1 MAAGL
6 TALAGESRAQATDP
20 SGALRLGVIGV
31 GDRGRDLIRAFMRT
45 GQVEVTALCDANPS
59 RLKVGRFLARQE
71 TADFEDYRRML
82 DESDIDAVVVAS
94 PLHLHA
100 EHTLAALDHDRHVYC
115 EIALAHTIDQCRK
128 VTEAVGRTG
137 KVLQVGHQ
145 YRYAPWIQEGV
156 KRIREGELGQ
166 VQRIHAIWHRNDD
179 GRRRTSATDPAAA
192 RLANW
197 RLYSEFSGGPLAD
210 LGAHQLDL
218 ANWIFEASPE
228 TVLAAGGVDFWKDG
242 RDLPDNVAAV
252 FRYPGGRTLVFSALS
267 TNSMEGT
274 QTRVF
279 GTDGALVM
287 TNADAALYWEPRS
300 EHSAHVREDAG
311 TDATT
316 APTRKHGVPYR
327 GPGEPL
333 APAEDEHVEPT
344 QLACAAFV
352 RSVRQPAQPLADVT
366 AGQAVAE
373 WACRATLA
381 MAEGRLVSGEAG

>member
-1 MAAGL
+1 VAAGL
-6 TALAGESRAQATDP
+6 TGLASESWTQAADP

-31 GDRGRDLIRAFMRT
+31 GHRGRDLIRAFMRSE
-45 GQVEVTALCDANPS
+45 QVRVTALCDTSPS

-71 TADFEDYRRML
+71 TADFQDYRRML
-82 DESDIDAVVVAS
+82 DESEIDAVVVAS

-100 EHTLAALDHDRHVYC
+100 EHTLAALDHHRHVYC

-128 VTEAVGRTG
+128 MAEAVRRTG

-145 YRYAPWIQEGV
+145 YRYAPWIQESV
-156 KRIREGELGQ
+156 SCIRKGELGQ
-166 VQRIHAIWHRNDD
+166 VQRIHAAWHRNHD
-179 GRRRTSATDPAAA
+179 GRQDTSRTDPAAA

-210 LGAHQLDL
+210 VGCHQLDL

-228 TVLAAGGVDFWKDG
+228 TVLAAGGVDFWKDD
-242 RDLPDNVAAV
+242 RDIPDNVTAV
-252 FRYPGGRTLVFSALS
+252 FRYPEGRTLVFSALT

-279 GTDGALVM
+279 GTDGTLVL
-287 TNADAALYWEPRS
+287 TNADATLYWEPRTD
-300 EHSAHVREDAG
+300 HSAHVAEAPNADAFTG
-311 TDATT
+311 A
-316 APTRKHGVPYR
+316 TRKHGLPYR

-333 APAEDEHVEPT
+333 VPAEGEPVDPD

-352 RSVRQPAQPLADVT
+352 KSVRQQAHPEADVA
-366 AGQAVAE
+366 AGQASAE
-373 WACRATLA
+373 WACRATQAL
-381 MAEGRLVSGEAG
+381 AEGRPVSGEAG